1 MNQEKRCRV
10 IKNYKAAYPNPL
22 ILDKGET
29 VTIEDRESK
38 WPGWVWVISQTG
50 TAGWIPARI
59 VEQEGAIGR
68 IIEHYNAT
76 ELTVRAGTEL
86 TFSREESGWLWCTT
100 PEGNSGWVPQ
110 ENVEI
115 IEPDPPTSNSV
126 PH

>member
-1 MNQEKRCRV
+1 MEQKKRCRV
-10 IKNYKAAYPNPL
+10 IRDYTTAHPNPL
-22 ILDKGET
+22 ILSAGET
-29 VTIEDRESK
+29 IIIEDRESE
-38 WPGWVWVISQTG
+38 WAGWVWVISQNG

-59 VEQEGAIGR
+59 LKQEGAIGR

-115 IEPDPPTSNSV
+115 IEPDLSP
-126 PH
+126 